1 MSGHP
6 ELDSPCGVPRLRR
19 AQAGAIAQTLRQAGC
34 VVVEQALDP
43 RQIKAMHEDLAPW
56 FDKTPNG
63 EGAFFGKKTKRFGAV
78 FAKAPATTL
87 LALAPEILD
96 AIEDVL
102 LNQPQVAGT
111 DCIQLHLTQAIEIG
125 PGEDSQLLHR
135 DDDMFPFPK
144 PCEVM
149 VNVMWPLGE
158 FTPENGATRL
168 APASQNWPR
177 QPVYL
182 TDEGVYDGLGGP
194 GDAIIWLG
202 SLVHGGGANCSLAPR
217 RGLVISYS
225 LGWLAQAEKLLLSI
239 APDIAR
245 RLPERLQR
253 LIGYQV
259 HRPNLGWVEGRDP
272 KQWLDGQTGPVAAAA
287 DNLTPDQNLMLNA
300 LMGALAHSGQES
312 KGDVA
317 PENLLEHLS
326 MIASRPSKPD
336 ANFASDPIGRV

>member
-1 MSGHP
+1 MSGCA
-6 ELDSPCGVPRLRR
+6 ELALEGVPRLRNG
-19 AQAGAIAQTLRQAGC
+19 QASTIAQTLRQAGC
-34 VVVEQALDP
+34 AIVEQALDA
-43 RQIKAMHEDLAPW
+43 RLIAALHDELAPW
-56 FDKTPNG
+56 FDKTPKG
-63 EGAFFGKKTKRFGAV
+63 EGAFFGKQTRRFGAV
-78 FAKAPATTL
+78 FAKAPAAAQ
-87 LALAPEILD
+87 LALAPEILA

-102 LNQPQVAGT
+102 LNQPQAAGT

-125 PGEDSQLLHR
+125 PGEGSQLLHR

-182 TDEGVYDGLGGP
+182 TDQGVFDALGGP
-194 GDAIIWLG
+194 GDAIVWLG
-202 SLVHGGGANCSLAPR
+202 SLVHGGGANRSLAAR

-239 APDIAR
+239 PPDIAR
-245 RLPERLQR
+245 QLPERLQR

-287 DNLTPDQNLMLNA
+287 DNLTPDQTVMLKA
-300 LMGALAHSGQES
+300 VMGALEHSAQDLG
-312 KGDVA
+312 GDNVH
-317 PENLLEHLS
+317 ENLLGHLGIGS
-326 MIASRPSKPD
+326 SAIKRGADLAGD
-336 ANFASDPIGRV
+336 ATGRA